1 MAASLVYRHRLLY
14 ETAMLALYG
23 RHYGARY
30 RVIADLIPPGST
42 VVDLCCG
49 PAVLFHRYLRKKGVQ
64 YTGLDLSGAFVSDLI
79 ARGGRGLVW
88 NMQDPAAL
96 PEADYVVMQASLYHA
111 LPAPEPLVDRMLK
124 AARKSVILAEPIR
137 NLSQSKHRWIAEL
150 GRRLSDPGDGVSANR
165 FTDQS
170 LESLFVPYAAKVTAR
185 FLIPGGREKVFVLRG
200 ANLSAPGEASLV
212 VSSAN
217 DSRSIAVHHGAS
229 GA

>member
-1 MAASLVYRHRLLY
+1 MAASLIYRHRLLY

-30 RVIADLIPPGST
+30 RAIADLIPAGST

-49 PAVLFHRYLRKKGVQ
+49 PAVLFHRYLRQKHVQ
-64 YTGLDLSGAFVSDLI
+64 YTGLDVSRVFVRDLI
-79 ARGGRGLVW
+79 ARGGRGVVW

-111 LPAPEPLVDRMLK
+111 LPTPEPLLDRMLK
-124 AARKSVILAEPIR
+124 AALKSVILAEPIR

-150 GRRLSDPGDGVSANR
+150 GRRLSDPGEGVSANR
-165 FTDQS
+165 FTERS
-170 LESLFVPYAAKVTAR
+170 LDALFAPYAARVTGR

-200 ANLSAPGEASLV
+200 ASVSATVEAGLT

-217 DSRSIAVHHGAS
+217 DSRSIAAHHGAS